1 MYSFMRAISSV
12 FPFGERV
19 SLIYM
24 GFGLA
29 SSPILTWS
37 WASSVGGSRCSKRV
51 SHSMFRCLIQ
61 GSSSVSISSISSSF
75 GSGWAETM
83 LTETGPNRVPTLI
96 SELKDEVSE
105 EWSYLANGLESMSD
119 WSDVVLYPN
128 PRLSFRLRE
137 LTTSNGALRPL
148 PQFRPSLS
156 SKRYP
161 HRSIMPAIF
170 GETHE

>member
-1 MYSFMRAISSV
+1 MRVIRSSCSL
-12 FPFGERV
+12 GERV
-19 SLIYM
+19 SLVYM
-24 GFGLA
+24 GLGLA
-29 SSPILTWS
+29 SLLILTWS
-37 WASSVGGSRCSKRV
+37 RASSVGGSRCSKRV

-61 GSSSVSISSISSSF
+61 GSSSVSIISISSSS
-75 GSGWAETM
+75 GSGWAKTM
-83 LTETGPNRVPTLI
+83 LTETGPNDASMLI
-96 SELKDEVSE
+96 LELKNSVSE
-105 EWSYLANGLESMSD
+105 ELLYLTNGLESTSD
-119 WSDVVLYPN
+119 WSGVALYPN
-128 PRLSFRLRE
+128 PRLSFQPRE